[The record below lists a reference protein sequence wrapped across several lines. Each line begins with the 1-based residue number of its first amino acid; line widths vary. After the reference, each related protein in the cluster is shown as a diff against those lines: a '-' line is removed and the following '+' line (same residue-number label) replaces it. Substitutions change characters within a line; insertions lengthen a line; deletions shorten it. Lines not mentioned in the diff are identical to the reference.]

1 MRLCITL
8 TDGRSASYRAG
19 YYRTKMQVDFYRHEL
34 EPSAADAIARVI
46 RTPFLTSG
54 AVGREVEQQIAD
66 YFGAKYALLV
76 NSWTGGGTAALHALG
91 LGAGDEVIVPA
102 MTFIAT
108 ANVVELVGARP
119 VFIDVNPETLLVA
132 PDAIASSVT
141 PRTKAIIPV
150 HIYGQMLDTAAVR
163 AALRD
168 RPDIA
173 IIEDCAHCFEG
184 ELRGQKPG
192 AHSSAAIFS
201 FYATK
206 NVTCGEGGAIIT
218 NDSDLY
224 QRLLQTRMHGMSA
237 GAIDRFKAGGYRHWD
252 MERLGV
258 KANLPDL
265 LAALLPPQI
274 ATIDER
280 LPKREQVALRYEKAF
295 ADTPIRMAHSVNNS
309 KHARH
314 LFVIHVP
321 PAIRDDVLVLLSQ
334 RKIGCAVNYRSVP
347 TLSYYRNKYEY
358 RPENFPVSHHWGNGT
373 ITLPL
378 YPSLS
383 TDAQDY
389 VIDVI
394 LTDIVP
400 MINKALAVI

>member
-1 MRLCITL
+1 
-8 TDGRSASYRAG
+8 
-19 YYRTKMQVDFYRHEL
+19 MQVDFYRHDL
-34 EPSAADAIARVI
+34 KPSAADAIARVI
-46 RTPFLTSG
+46 ETPFLTSG
-54 AVGREVEQQIAD
+54 AVGRQVEKQIAD
-66 YFGAKYALLV
+66 YFGTKHALLV
-76 NSWTGGGTAALHALG
+76 SSWTSGAIATLLALDVG
-91 LGAGDEVIVPA
+91 PGEEVIVPA

-108 ANVVELVGARP
+108 ANVVELLGARP
-119 VFIDVNPETLLVA
+119 VFVDVDPETLLVS
-132 PDAIASSVT
+132 PDLIARAVT
-141 PRTKAIIPV
+141 PRTKAVITV
-150 HIYGQMLDTAAVR
+150 HIYGQMLDIAAVR

-184 ELRGQKPG
+184 ELAGQKPG

-206 NVTCGEGGAIIT
+206 NVTCGEGGAIVT
-218 NDSDLY
+218 NGSDLY
-224 QRLLQTRMHGMSA
+224 QKLLQTRMHGMSA
-237 GAIDRFKAGGYRHWD
+237 GAIDRFKTGGYRHWD

-280 LPKREQVALRYEKAF
+280 LPKREEVALRYERAF
-295 ADTPIRMAHSVNNS
+295 ADLPIRMPRSLTNS

-314 LFVIHVP
+314 LFPIHVP
-321 PAIRDDVLVLLSQ
+321 PAIRDDVLTLFAE
-334 RKIGCAVNYRSVP
+334 RKIGCTVNYRSVP
-347 TLSYYRNKYEY
+347 TLSYYRDTYAY
-358 RPENFPVSHHWGNGT
+358 SPESLPVSYEWGSGT

-383 TDAQDY
+383 RDAQDY
-389 VIDVI
+389 VIGIVRDDV
-394 LTDIVP
+394 VP
-400 MINKALAVI
+400 MIDAALSAV